1 MWEILSVLL
10 SVLAL
15 GLLLRCSS
23 SLSSGS
29 SGSSSASVSASWQN
43 WQHSK
48 GKTAH
53 YEKWKNELTN
63 TMSVSP
69 SMRSSLKPLKR
80 TWIDDTG
87 AGGRAVRPPQK
98 DL

>member
-53 YEKWKNELTN
+53 YEKWKTELTN
-63 TMSVSP
+63 TMSASP
-69 SMRSSLKPLKR
+69 SMHSNLKTLNSMPNAKK
-80 TWIDDTG
+80 
-87 AGGRAVRPPQK
+87 AGGKNAV
-98 DL
+98 